1 MVKWRGA
8 AVADAA
14 TLRVSCHLDELRG
27 GSVVKWRSG
36 RRSANVEDR
45 RGGRAAPT
53 GVKVGGGIG
62 GVGIIAAIVFFLLG
76 GDPSQI
82 ISMLF
87 GGGGGQVAQSLPSSQ
102 PAPRG
107 ATGATG
113 ATSAQ
118 DDAADFV
125 SVVLAD
131 TEDTWKALF
140 SASGS
145 QYREPTLVLFN
156 DEVQSACGH
165 NTAASGPFYCPPD
178 QKLYLDLA
186 FFQQLARMGGAGD
199 FAQAYV
205 IGHEVAHHV
214 QNLTGVMRSIR
225 GYQGRA
231 SKPQQNALQVLVE
244 LQADCYAGVWAH
256 HAARDRGLL
265 ERGDVEEGLRAAAA
279 IGDDTLQRNAGRRV
293 QPESFT
299 HGSSAQRIDWLK
311 RGMQT
316 GDLGQCDTFGDA
328 GLRL

>member
-1 MVKWRGA
+1 M
-8 AVADAA
+8 
-14 TLRVSCHLDELRG
+14 
-27 GSVVKWRSG
+27 KWRSG
-36 RRSANVEDR
+36 RRSTNVEDR
-45 RGGRAAPT
+45 RGGRAAST
-53 GVKVGGGIG
+53 GAKVGGGIG

-82 ISMLF
+82 ISMLL
-87 GGGGGQVAQSLPSSQ
+87 GGGGGQVAQSLPRSQ
-102 PAPRG
+102 PAPRAAPG
-107 ATGATG
+107 PE
-113 ATSAQ
+113 
-118 DDAADFV
+118 DEAADFV

-145 QYREPTLVLFN
+145 RYQEPTLVLFN
-156 DEVQSACGH
+156 AEVESACGY

-186 FFQQLARMGGAGD
+186 FFKQLARMGAAGD

-205 IGHEVAHHV
+205 VGHEVAHHV
-214 QNLTGVMRSIR
+214 QNITGVMRSIR

-231 SKPQQNALQVLVE
+231 SKTQQNALQVLVE

-299 HGSSAQRIDWLK
+299 HGSSAQRIEWLK

-316 GDLGQCDTFGDA
+316 GDLAQCDTFGEA